1 MIDYRITMIRSP
13 GITESERRN
22 RLREAFDVL
31 LACADREAA
40 PQENTFTTV
49 IEATATAPESG
60 DMKSTATSSL
70 LRGSRLILVKEQE
83 AAL

>member
-31 LACADREAA
+31 LAYADRKAA
-40 PQENTFTTV
+40 PQENTPTTV
-49 IEATATAPESG
+49 IEATATASESG
-60 DMKSTATSSL
+60 EMESTTTSSL
-70 LRGSRLILVKEQE
+70 LRGSRLVLVKEQE
-83 AAL
+83 ALL